1 MPTPNI
7 YAPSTKN
14 GGSPAHGKPPAN
26 PPLPSHSS
34 IFPTLFEPYLCL
46 PANLPFHRTAG
57 EPKLHLGFPN
67 RRALPLCPHT
77 VLPANTALPA
87 QKITCTK
94 PSESTALRARKRSS
108 FASSFPVKSSE
119 AIRSTKSQASL
130 KRQAPA
136 SSAAWSSVA
145 KRPT

>member
-14 GGSPAHGKPPAN
+14 GGSPTHGKPLAQ

-57 EPKLHLGFPN
+57 EPKLHLGFQN
-67 RRALPLCPHT
+67 RRALPLCPHV
-77 VLPANTALPA
+77 VLPAHTALPA
-87 QKITCTK
+87 PKITCTK
-94 PSESTALRARKRSS
+94 PSASTALRARRLSS
-108 FASSFPVKSSE
+108 FASSYPVNSS
-119 AIRSTKSQASL
+119 ATIRLTKSQVSP

-136 SSAAWSSVA
+136 SSAGWFSAA
-145 KRPT
+145 KRQT